1 MIEKDKLQ
9 SKWLEYSH
17 TMKENEYHTALNEGE
32 IKRAEKQLDDLL
44 ELLEW
49 RKYEGQLSRK
59 EVEETVSMYR
69 TAYLLATVEEIV
81 VIGQA
86 VMSFERRHGGWL
98 LIDASSQEGIKF
110 YSDDVFVKKLVEK
123 YRKTLR
129 TANGKAVIA
138 K

>member
-1 MIEKDKLQ
+1 MIEKDKLK
-9 SKWLEYSH
+9 SKWLEYAH
-17 TMKENEYHTALNEGE
+17 TMKENEYHTALAEGKV
-32 IKRAEKQLDDLL
+32 KRAEKQLDDLL

-49 RKYEGQLSRK
+49 RTYEGQLSRK

-86 VMSFERRHGGWL
+86 VMSFEKRHGGWL
-98 LIDASSQEGIKF
+98 LIDANNQEGIKF
-110 YSDDVFVKKLVEK
+110 YSDDTFVKKLVEK

>member
-9 SKWLEYSH
+9 SKWLEYAH
-17 TMKENEYHTALNEGE
+17 TMKENEYHTALAEGR
-32 IKRAEKQLDDLL
+32 IKRAESQLDDLL
-44 ELLEW
+44 ELMNW
-49 RKYEGQLSRK
+49 RIYEGQIDQK
-59 EVEETVSMYR
+59 EVEETVSLYR
-69 TAYLLATVEEIV
+69 TAYLLATVEEII

-86 VMSFERRHGGWL
+86 VMSFEKRHGGWL
-98 LIDASSQEGIKF
+98 LIDAGSQEGIKF
-110 YSDDVFVKKLVEK
+110 YSDDTFVKKLVEK